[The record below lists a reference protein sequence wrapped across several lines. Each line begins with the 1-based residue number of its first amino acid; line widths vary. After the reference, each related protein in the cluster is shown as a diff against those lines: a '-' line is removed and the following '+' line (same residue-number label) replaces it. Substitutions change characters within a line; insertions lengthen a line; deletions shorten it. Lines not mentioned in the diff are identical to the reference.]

1 MSYAIETV
9 RKPLYLHLKVT
20 GENSLQTVRGYLAEV
35 LDICAGN
42 NCMNVLIEE
51 QLQGARLNTLDVFNA
66 VKSGASNAGKFPRVI
81 AYVDVNV
88 GSGPGLMHFA
98 ESLAQ
103 GRAINVR
110 VFETVTEAENWLKST
125 LAAEADKLSNRE
137 RR

>member
-1 MSYAIETV
+1 MSYMIETV

-66 VKSGASNAGKFPRVI
+66 VKSGASNAGRFPRVI

-88 GSGPGLMHFA
+88 GNGPGLMHFA
-98 ESLAQ
+98 ESLSR
-103 GRAINVR
+103 GRGINVR
-110 VFETVTEAENWLKST
+110 VFDTVPEAEDWLRST
-125 LAAEADKLSNRE
+125 LAPDADKLSNRE